1 VKVEIVEAIGGEIKA
16 EDIKIDNCKSNVKAS
31 ASKKI
36 EILELNGSEN
46 IFKIDPLL
54 LDTLNQDVEENKEKV
69 SKLAAAMV
77 KLKDEIQRY
86 TVLVKDNA
94 PMFDEISKKLAS
106 YKKQGIKFP
115 NSLVSQHQQLTKA
128 QEYLKNIKDSYKIKD
143 DECMLLT
150 NKTASFQEDLFNA
163 RIINRDKWT
172 DHNELIFKLIDP
184 DIELSFKP
192 KEGSTDMIF
201 AIVKTEEEKFEI
213 QAVEE

>member
-1 VKVEIVEAIGGEIKA
+1 
-16 EDIKIDNCKSNVKAS
+16 
-31 ASKKI
+31 
-36 EILELNGSEN
+36 
-46 IFKIDPLL
+46 
-54 LDTLNQDVEENKEKV
+54 
-69 SKLAAAMV
+69 MV
-77 KLKDEIQRY
+77 KLNDEIQRY

-115 NSLVSQHQQLTKA
+115 NSLISQHQQLTKA
-128 QEYLKNIKDSYKIKD
+128 QEYLKSIKDSHKTKE
-143 DECMLLT
+143 DECKLLT

-184 DIELSFKP
+184 AIELSFKP

-201 AIVKTEEEKFEI
+201 AVVKTEEDKFEI